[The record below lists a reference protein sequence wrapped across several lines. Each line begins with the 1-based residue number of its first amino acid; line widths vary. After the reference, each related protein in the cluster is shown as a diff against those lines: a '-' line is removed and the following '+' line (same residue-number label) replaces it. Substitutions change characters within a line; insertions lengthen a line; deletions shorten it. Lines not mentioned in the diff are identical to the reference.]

1 MTTLRVTRAA
11 RTFTLESMADGEA
24 GAAHLDAR
32 LDTVRRGYDPQQVRR
47 LVGALSAELKSLD
60 EENDD
65 LRHELERVRHAGA
78 AAGAASAVGA
88 SRTPHDIVDSW
99 TRETNEMLEGARQ
112 QVSRIMDKANADAAA
127 VVAAAETDAADI
139 RARAEA
145 DAAQLTLDARRRAD
159 DMLSDAQ
166 LFGEQE
172 RTQAE
177 QRAAAIIRSAEQR
190 ADEIVAAAHD
200 EASEQPAAPRS
211 FAADTTERR
220 DAVPHG
226 DPTWA
231 APAGSTGAPAVDV
244 LDGAATHD
252 VRELSAEAERLRA
265 EIDELRAERQS
276 MREQF
281 VSTQVYLQGL
291 VSLIDGGARR
301 DHGAGGDRSAR
312 GSRSSG

>member
-1 MTTLRVTRAA
+1 
-11 RTFTLESMADGEA
+11 MADGGA

-65 LRHELERVRHAGA
+65 LRHELDRVRHAGVVA
-78 AAGAASAVGA
+78 TGASAAGAG
-88 SRTPHDIVDSW
+88 RTPHDIVDSW

-112 QVSRIMDKANADAAA
+112 QVSRIMDKADADAAA
-127 VVAAAETDAADI
+127 VVAAAESDAAEI

-145 DAAQLTLDARRRAD
+145 DAERITLDARRRAD
-159 DMLSDAQ
+159 DMLSDAE

-172 RTQAE
+172 RTQAQ

-200 EASEQPAAPRS
+200 DAGAPPSTRS
-211 FAADTTERR
+211 FVADAADAA
-220 DAVPHG
+220 DARHGVPNG
-226 DPTWA
+226 DPAWA
-231 APAGSTGAPAVDV
+231 APDDPAGRDEA
-244 LDGAATHD
+244 DGADEAD
-252 VRELSAEAERLRA
+252 EADERAVQALAAEAELLRS

-276 MREQF
+276 LREQF

-301 DHGAGGDRSAR
+301 DTGDAGLAR
-312 GSRSSG
+312 GSRSGG